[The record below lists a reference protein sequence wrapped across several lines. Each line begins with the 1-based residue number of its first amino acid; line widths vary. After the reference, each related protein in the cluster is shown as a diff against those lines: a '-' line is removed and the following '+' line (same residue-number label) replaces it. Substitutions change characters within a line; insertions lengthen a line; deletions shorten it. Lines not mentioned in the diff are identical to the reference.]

1 MKIKD
6 NFNEEQIKAL
16 LSIGIVIDDREYTDD
31 ELLEIDEKIT
41 DYIMTSGF
49 DKDFNP
55 NELCA
60 TLESVMDIFADMQ

>member
-16 LSIGIVIDDREYTDD
+16 SSIGIVIDDREYTDD

-55 NELCA
+55 NELCV